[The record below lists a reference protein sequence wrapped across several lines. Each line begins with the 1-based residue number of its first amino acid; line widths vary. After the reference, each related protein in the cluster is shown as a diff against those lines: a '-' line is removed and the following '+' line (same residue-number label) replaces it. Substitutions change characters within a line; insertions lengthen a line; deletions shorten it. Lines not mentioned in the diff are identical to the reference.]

1 MSNLYCSPKHSGKN
15 HTCYDND
22 SLKKMLS
29 KILILRKK
37 ANIKVPEKNR

>member
-22 SLKKMLS
+22 SLKKNSQKNINS
-29 KILILRKK
+29 KKK
-37 ANIKVPEKNR
+37 AKH

>member
-22 SLKKMLS
+22 SLKKSL

-37 ANIKVPEKNR
+37 RTLKYQKK